1 MFCTF
6 WLGHVLRATTACNF
20 SSLIWPAGSAPAALA
35 SLLFDPPEPQI
46 IGKTQCFAT
55 FLLFAH
61 LDLLFF
67 WDFFF
72 FDLLSSSL
80 LFSSLTLPISA
91 FHLSTLLEVWLL
103 NFLLPWIYFA
113 SHVCVLYIC
122 CLVLSARMRGRYLRS
137 CQHGFTCRPS
147 DLLEHFLFSQRP
159 HVFEQL
165 LFQKTLAVTHH
176 SSMDSQILLLW
187 LYADAC
193 SARVIGFWLI
203 RHTDHLEK
211 VNRSTSRLVIAEHVR
226 KLKLRLSV
234 SSRQFPSCKMNRDH
248 WNIYWHILK
257 HIGTY
262 RKHIEFDSEVYISLS
277 ESRTEFMC
285 SSNEAQLLQL
295 DAFGHELEPW
305 WGLTSPD
312 EPWRALWS
320 LQDSCCRT
328 CRTCRTD
335 RMQGCSGWK

>member
-1 MFCTF
+1 MFCAFWFGNVLRAKTACTF
-6 WLGHVLRATTACNF
+6 SSSQLLKVLRSWGFLYIWLGHVLRATTACNF

-46 IGKTQCFAT
+46 IGKTRCFAT
-55 FLLFAH
+55 FLPFRAPGSS
-61 LDLLFF
+61 FF
-67 WDFFF
+67 WLCL
-72 FDLLSSSL
+72 LLSSFFSSL

-103 NFLLPWIYFA
+103 NFLLPWIYIYLHLTYASSIFA
-113 SHVCVLYIC
+113 VWSCQRACV
-122 CLVLSARMRGRYLRS
+122 VGS

-193 SARVIGFWLI
+193 SARGLI

-234 SSRQFPSCKMNRDH
+234 SSRQFPSCKMNRDY

-262 RKHIEFDSEVYISLS
+262 RNI
-277 ESRTEFMC
+277 
-285 SSNEAQLLQL
+285 
-295 DAFGHELEPW
+295 
-305 WGLTSPD
+305 
-312 EPWRALWS
+312 
-320 LQDSCCRT
+320 
-328 CRTCRTD
+328 
-335 RMQGCSGWK
+335 